1 MSKKKNLNDI
11 DEREYPIDCYANR
24 ELSWLKFNERV
35 LEEAQDPSNPLCEQ
49 LNFLNIF
56 QSNLDEFFMVRVSTL
71 YDERKSDARD
81 NKSNMTS
88 REQLNAV
95 LPIVRKMLK
104 AKDKCYHTLISQL
117 KMNGIEILS
126 YEELSG
132 KEKRQLNRYFLTH
145 ILPLLSPQI
154 VTANQPFPFLPSEA
168 IYTVSLL
175 EKKTTDEKK
184 KEKSRVLGIIPS
196 SGSMLKRLVPV
207 SAEGKRYILVEDVI
221 REFVPAIFEQ
231 YHVVSSCLI
240 RLIRNAD
247 ISIDDDQQDDLN
259 IKGKDYRKAV
269 ERMVAARKRMGA
281 IKLEYTEKIDANLIA
296 VICDYLKLPK
306 KHAFYSDAPLDLS
319 FLYTVS
325 DMLAGSRELFYQPRV
340 PQLSPDV
347 SENEN
352 IIDQIRRKDILLT
365 YPYESMRP
373 FLRLLNEAAN
383 DPEVVSIRITLY
395 RVAKISQV
403 VAALAQAAEN
413 GKDVLVLVELRARF
427 DEANNV
433 DQSHELEKSG
443 CRIIYGLDKY
453 KVHSKLCLI
462 TRKNADG
469 VEYITQIGTGNYN
482 EKTARLYTDY
492 CLMTANPSIG
502 EEAAN
507 VFTALALGETVEHTD
522 TLLVAPNCLQNK
534 ILEKLDRQIALAKA
548 GKPAYAGFKLNSLTD
563 KTIIDKLIE
572 ASAAGVKIQMLVRG
586 ICCLVT
592 GVPGLTDNIEVY
604 SIVGRYL
611 EHGRV
616 YIFGCDG
623 EEEVYIASADLM
635 TRNTERRVEVAVPV
649 YDSDLRNRLLE
660 YFRLMLSDT
669 CKLRVQQDDG
679 TYVKVTSEERCFNS
693 QEYFAEN
700 SYRRAGVL
708 LPEEAEAAAAGGSAP
723 AAEITPIAAEGNPPM
738 EEVFLA
744 EKEDS
749 SAVEEENPVIKTEEV
764 SPAEVEE
771 TPAIEAEEE
780 TPAEEKHAEQETVPD
795 EPPVAED
802 DLSTSAEALK
812 PSAEMT
818 APTAAAESTP
828 EELTA
833 SADKTEEK
841 KAKGIRNFLLNL
853 FKK

>member
-1 MSKKKNLNDI
+1 MGKNKNLNKV

-35 LEEAQDPSNPLCEQ
+35 LEEAQDPDNPLCEQ

-56 QSNLDEFFMVRVSTL
+56 QSNLDEFFMVRVSAL

-81 NKSNMTS
+81 NKSNLTS

-95 LPIVRKMLK
+95 LPQVRKMLK
-104 AKDKCYHTLISQL
+104 AKDKCYHALISQL
-117 KMNGIEILS
+117 KLNGIEILN
-126 YEELSG
+126 YDELSG
-132 KEKRQLNRYFLTH
+132 KEKRQTSHYFLTH

-154 VTANQPFPFLPSEA
+154 VSANQPFPFLPSEA
-168 IYTVSLL
+168 IYTVSML
-175 EKKTTDEKK
+175 EKKTTDERK
-184 KEKSRVLGIIPS
+184 KEKGKGRVLGIIPS
-196 SGSMLKRLVPV
+196 SGSMLKRLIPI
-207 SAEGKRYILVEDVI
+207 SPESNRYILVEDLI
-221 REFVPAIFEQ
+221 RTFVPLVFEQ

-247 ISIDDDQQDDLN
+247 ISIDDDQQDDFDY
-259 IKGKDYRKAV
+259 KSKDARKAV

-281 IKLEYTEKIDANLIA
+281 IKLEYTEKIDANLISA
-296 VICDYLKLPK
+296 ICDYLKLPK
-306 KHAFYSDAPLDLS
+306 KHAYYSDAPLDLS
-319 FLYTVS
+319 FLYTIS
-325 DMLAGSRELFYQPRV
+325 DSLSGNKELFYKPRV

-347 SENEN
+347 TENEN
-352 IIDQIRRKDILLT
+352 IIDQIRRKDILLS

-383 DPEVVSIRITLY
+383 DPDVVSIRITLY
-395 RVAKISQV
+395 RVAKISQI

-427 DEANNV
+427 DESNNV
-433 DQSHELEKSG
+433 EQSHELEKSG

-462 TRKNADG
+462 TRKKADG

-492 CLMTANPSIG
+492 SLMTANSSIG

-507 VFTALALGETVEHTD
+507 VFNALALGETVEHTD
-522 TLLVAPNCLQNK
+522 TLLVAPNCLQK
-534 ILEKLDRQIALAKA
+534 EIIEKLDRQIDLAKA

-563 KTIIDKLIE
+563 KTIIDKMIE

-616 YIFGCDG
+616 YIFGSK
-623 EEEVYIASADLM
+623 EEAEVYIGSADFM
-635 TRNTERRVEVAVPV
+635 TRNTTRRVEVAVPV
-649 YDSDLRNRLLE
+649 YDPALKSRLLE
-660 YFRLMLSDT
+660 NFRLMLNDT
-669 CKLRVQQDDG
+669 CKLRTQLDDG
-679 TYVKVTSEERCFNS
+679 TYAKVTSEERKFNS

-708 LPEEAEAAAAGGSAP
+708 LPEE
-723 AAEITPIAAEGNPPM
+723 EGQ
-738 EEVFLA
+738 
-744 EKEDS
+744 EKAS
-749 SAVEEENPVIKTEEV
+749 ENPNEPV
-764 SPAEVEE
+764 PAEMIPEQKSSDSDPACAGADMPDIEDEE
-771 TPAIEAEEE
+771 I
-780 TPAEEKHAEQETVPD
+780 
-795 EPPVAED
+795 PPKTQNTDV
-802 DLSTSAEALK
+802 LK
-812 PSAEMT
+812 T
-818 APTAAAESTP
+818 HR
-828 EELTA
+828 
-833 SADKTEEK
+833 KNGK
-841 KAKGIRNFLLNL
+841 KRQKFFIGLIANGTI
-853 FKK
+853 KKKLKKEIKKNGGKI